1 MKKNKDNLNNIMKYP
16 QKIKL
21 QINSILKEICLKVVD
36 TDDKK
41 GDKKV
46 DKLK

>member
-21 QINSILKEICLKVVD
+21 QINSILKEIGLKVVD
-36 TDDKK
+36 TDDKE
-41 GDKKV
+41 GKKKLE
-46 DKLK
+46 KLK